1 MQPLIVEEVDS
12 TEGATPPLVVIQKV
26 VAYPKAGGED
36 VVVLRNIGGQAVD
49 LTGWTMVD
57 AENIH
62 LYKFGEGSECEEFAM
77 LESAGKMNITP
88 KSKDNPCG
96 FSFTIGFKY
105 EAWMHHKGKVSRI
118 VPMPVVW

>member
-1 MQPLIVEEVDS
+1 MQPLIIKEVDS
-12 TEGATPPLVVIQKV
+12 TEGVTPPHVVIQKV
-26 VAYPKAGGED
+26 VAYPEVGGED

-49 LTGWTMVD
+49 LTGWTMGD

-62 LYKFGEGSECEEFAM
+62 LYEFGVGSECEEFAT
-77 LESAGKMNITP
+77 LESAGKMTIKP

-105 EAWMHHKGKVSRI
+105 EAWMRLKAKSAGLC
-118 VPMPVVW
+118 